1 MADGARQEGHSPQD
15 APAPAHPE
23 GHTPLGGGPPVGAQ
37 AGGQAGGRAGS
48 RGTDQT
54 SARRAQAKV
63 NVAAIERNCERLR
76 TQLRLETALCAVV
89 KADGYGHG
97 AAQSA
102 RAALA
107 GGASW
112 LAVADDREARELREA
127 GLRDTRVLIMGALSP
142 VELAGALAA
151 DADVVV
157 WNEDYLAAV
166 AAAGGGRVHVKF
178 DSGMGRLGTRD
189 PEEASRVAAAARQ
202 TPGVQL
208 AGVMTHFATAD
219 DLNDDGF
226 FAGQLLAFTRWART
240 VKAQAPD
247 MLVHAANSAATMRDS
262 EAQFDM
268 VRCGIA
274 IYGMDPFGKDP
285 AARALEPAL
294 ELSSYVAEVKMC
306 RAGESAGYG
315 RQFVADLDTYIGVL
329 PIGYGDGW
337 RRGLSNNADVLI
349 GGRRYPLV
357 GTVSM
362 DSVTVDLGLE
372 HDPEQLRGERAI
384 LIGIQGSERITAE
397 EVARRL
403 ETINYEITCALTPRV
418 PRVYHRDGI
427 TIDPGASV
435 APARTA
441 DAGPG

>member
-1 MADGARQEGHSPQD
+1 MSD
-15 APAPAHPE
+15 
-23 GHTPLGGGPPVGAQ
+23 
-37 AGGQAGGRAGS
+37 GGRSEREIRDG
-48 RGTDQT
+48 GTRT
-54 SARRAQAKV
+54 RRAQARV
-63 NVAAIERNCERLR
+63 NVAAIERNCARLR
-76 TQLRLETALCAVV
+76 TQLRRGAALCAVV

-97 AAQSA
+97 AVQSA
-102 RAALA
+102 RAAIA

-112 LAVADDREARELREA
+112 LAVADAREACELRAA
-127 GLRDTRVLIMGALSP
+127 GLRDVRVLVMGALSR
-142 VELAGALAA
+142 VELEEALAA

-157 WNEDYLAAV
+157 WNEDYLEAV
-166 AAAGGGRVHVKF
+166 GAVGGGRVHVKF

-189 PEEASRVAAAARQ
+189 PDEASRVAAAARE
-202 TPGVQL
+202 TPGVRL
-208 AGVMTHFATAD
+208 AGAMTHFATAD
-219 DLNDDGF
+219 DLKDDGF
-226 FAGQLLAFTRWART
+226 FANQLATFTRWART
-240 VKAQAPD
+240 VKEEEPE
-247 MLVHAANSAATMRDS
+247 LIIHAANSAATMRDP

-294 ELSSYVAEVKMC
+294 ELGSWLAEVKLC

-315 RQFVADLDTYIGVL
+315 RQFVADGDTYIGVL

-349 GGRRYPLV
+349 AGHRYPLV

-362 DSVTVDLGLE
+362 DSITVDLGFD
-372 HDPEQLRGERAI
+372 HGAEQLRGERAI
-384 LIGIQGSERITAE
+384 LIGFQLSERITAE

-418 PRVYHRDGI
+418 PRIYHRDGVLL
-427 TIDPGASV
+427 DAAGAT
-435 APARTA
+435 AQTRTA
-441 DAGPG
+441 DAGPA

>member
-1 MADGARQEGHSPQD
+1 MAEEMMADGARPEQD
-15 APAPAHPE
+15 
-23 GHTPLGGGPPVGAQ
+23 GKRL
-37 AGGQAGGRAGS
+37 
-48 RGTDQT
+48 
-54 SARRAQAKV
+54 RRAQADV
-63 NVAAIERNCERLR
+63 NVAAIARNCARLR
-76 TQLRLETALCAVV
+76 TQLQHGAVLCAVV

-102 RAALA
+102 RAAIA

-112 LAVADDREARELREA
+112 LAVADAREACELREA
-127 GLRDTRVLIMGALSP
+127 GIRDVRVLVMGALSP
-142 VELAGALAA
+142 LELGEALAA

-157 WNEDYLAAV
+157 WNESYLEAV

-189 PEEASRVAAAARQ
+189 PVEATRVAMAAQ
-202 TPGVQL
+202 ETSGVRL

-219 DLNDDGF
+219 ELKDDGF
-226 FAGQLLAFTRWART
+226 FASQLAAFTRWART
-240 VKAQAPD
+240 IKDKQPD
-247 MLVHAANSAATMRDS
+247 VIVHAANSAATMRDV

-274 IYGMDPFGKDP
+274 IYGMDPFGRDP

-294 ELSSYVAEVKMC
+294 ELSSYVAEVKPC
-306 RAGESAGYG
+306 QAGESAGYG
-315 RQFVADLDTYIGVL
+315 RQFVADVDTYIGVL

-349 GGRRYPLV
+349 GGHRHPLV
-357 GTVSM
+357 GNVSM
-362 DSVTVDLGLE
+362 DSITVDLG
-372 HDPEQLRGERAI
+372 PEGEPQRLRGERAI

-403 ETINYEITCALTPRV
+403 ETINYEVTCALTPRV
-418 PRVYHRDGI
+418 PRVYHRDGVPL
-427 TIDPGASV
+427 DSGAPY
-435 APARTA
+435 ARARTA
-441 DAGPG
+441 DAGSA

>member
-1 MADGARQEGHSPQD
+1 MPDGLPRPGVV
-15 APAPAHPE
+15 
-23 GHTPLGGGPPVGAQ
+23 GGTG
-37 AGGQAGGRAGS
+37 
-48 RGTDQT
+48 
-54 SARRAQAKV
+54 ARRAQASV
-63 NVAAIERNCERLR
+63 NVAAIERNCARLR
-76 TQLRLETALCAVV
+76 TQLRRGAILCAVV

-97 AAQSA
+97 AVRSA

-112 LAVADDREARELREA
+112 LAVADAREALELREA
-127 GLRDTRVLIMGALSP
+127 GLRDVRVLVMGALSTA
-142 VELAGALAA
+142 ELEEALAA

-157 WNEDYLAAV
+157 WNECYLEAV

-189 PEEASRVAAAARQ
+189 PVEASRVAAAARR
-202 TPGVQL
+202 TAGVRL
-208 AGVMTHFATAD
+208 AGAMTHFATAD
-219 DLNDDGF
+219 ELKDDGF
-226 FAGQLLAFTRWART
+226 FASQLAAFTRWART
-240 VKAQAPD
+240 IKDEQPEII
-247 MLVHAANSAATMRDS
+247 VHAANSAATMRDA

-274 IYGMDPFGKDP
+274 IYGMDPFGRDP

-294 ELSSYVAEVKMC
+294 ELSSYVAEAKLC

-315 RQFVADLDTYIGVL
+315 RQFVADGDTYIGVL

-349 GGRRYPLV
+349 GGHRHPLV

-362 DSVTVDLGLE
+362 DSITVDLGLDVE
-372 HDPEQLRGERAI
+372 PERLRGERAI

-403 ETINYEITCALTPRV
+403 DTINYEITCALTPRV
-418 PRVYHRDGI
+418 PRVYHRDGALLDDDSR
-427 TIDPGASV
+427 TAR
-435 APARTA
+435 ARTA
-441 DAGPG
+441 DAGSV

>member
-1 MADGARQEGHSPQD
+1 
-15 APAPAHPE
+15 
-23 GHTPLGGGPPVGAQ
+23 
-37 AGGQAGGRAGS
+37 
-48 RGTDQT
+48 
-54 SARRAQAKV
+54 
-63 NVAAIERNCERLR
+63 
-76 TQLRLETALCAVV
+76 
-89 KADGYGHG
+89 
-97 AAQSA
+97 
-102 RAALA
+102 
-107 GGASW
+107 
-112 LAVADDREARELREA
+112 
-127 GLRDTRVLIMGALSP
+127 VLVMGALSP
-142 VELAGALAA
+142 LELEEALAA

-157 WNEDYLAAV
+157 WNESYLEAV

-189 PEEASRVAAAARQ
+189 PEEASRVAAAAQR
-202 TPGVQL
+202 TPGVRL

-219 DLNDDGF
+219 ELKDDGF
-226 FAGQLLAFTRWART
+226 FARQLADFTRWART
-240 VKAQAPD
+240 VKDQHPEVI
-247 MLVHAANSAATMRDS
+247 VHAANSAATMREP

-274 IYGMDPFGKDP
+274 IYGMDPFGRDP
-285 AARALEPAL
+285 AARAIEPAL
-294 ELSSYVAEVKMC
+294 ELSSYVAEVKLC

-315 RQFVADLDTYIGVL
+315 RQFVADGDTFVGVL

-349 GGRRYPLV
+349 GGHRHPLV

-362 DSVTVDLGLE
+362 DSITVDLGIE
-372 HDPEQLRGERAI
+372 ADREGLRGERAI

-427 TIDPGASV
+427 AVDADAQRARV
-435 APARTA
+435 RTA
-441 DAGPG
+441 DAELT